1 MAILFV
7 LATGVNLSLFGLGVL
22 LLFSQVAGVVTVAII
37 CLLLVA
43 EAYASCVAIALAADR
58 IRAIRESIAGD
69 DPHAQK
75 LPEKHCETFGV
86 ALPPLRVLRAPA
98 KRRWKSCRK
107 SESVSSRFVHSSE
120 RLHSRSRST
129 TPSPLVP
136 SQNGEKRRR
145 DSEASQLVSE
155 EGRGE
160 QKSIPLFTDTQLRE
174 LNDAREPSRLA
185 PFEGFFPFT
194 ADIARATHDEE
205 WKEKHLYPPE
215 ELPSTNKV
223 QQPSPSPAEQANAGC
238 VDQGVEKIKLES
250 HPRILLDK
258 QTLSSSCRPKSG
270 RQRHHDFEKE
280 PTKCI
285 EFGVHTSACEKGSL
299 PHVRLGALYKRCRW
313 CNQVVDKSSRHSF
326 RLATCVGH
334 CNRKS
339 NIAQVALR
347 LIRVS
352 FLFLCAAAAWT
363 KSLFFP
369 DSAAAALAEARR
381 HFPIAMD
388 VPTVSRCCLV
398 ATLSLNISLVL
409 YLLHM
414 LTRLLCIHQS
424 LRRKNTLLETASVT
438 IPQTMCPTCSST
450 VSSSHCRACASLAGY
465 PPAGFVPSAHT
476 SLITKCSTA
485 SMERHSV
492 RPHFS
497 DCCLGWGKPGFAE
510 VPPVK
515 RQLHIVQSPAARIPD
530 ATPTARFHVETSH
543 SQYGV
548 KAAKHTEIPGEATC
562 SRTVTSG
569 SASSRLPSSLSGAPE
584 SAVVSVARAIR
595 QQDSSTPSAKNC
607 HFYEGAAHR
616 SSHHH
621 LKRKRSTSAPN
632 FRSLQSAKDDG
643 TRKVESGNKNP
654 AFSMDKHP
662 QPRSND
668 DSCSPCRFGTS
679 HPRAEHTGDLEGR
692 GFRGSRNHST
702 VAFISSEP
710 EECRGIDAVAELF
723 QERSHQR
730 CDEGLETLAGGV
742 TGDKQGISSL
752 PTPLET
758 SFADET
764 HIFVANASIG
774 GQGGQGSK
782 LTDSVSALKGDEK
795 EKHVFCRQS
804 VMQSTSVFD
813 TMSSSP
819 IPSEGPDDE
828 KGRHVHVDNEICV
841 RSEALPFSLD
851 AFHYQD
857 EREVMKQPLSSISKD
872 QQPEHSQDANV
883 FENCNGAR
891 VPVSCQMDE
900 ESEQGGIGRSINVTD
915 GGVLPRMTKN
925 EIGAVQARH
934 ELYNQ
939 NQKSCE
945 LVDSDD
951 TDENLTAWMKLQ
963 RLRELLAC
971 LQLRQRQRLGQQLA
985 DAPSPE
991 LTMMPTR
998 VLIEATPEFLC
1009 LGKQKDETPRVSRS
1023 ASIC

>member
-22 LLFSQVAGVVTVAII
+22 LLFSQVAGVITVAII

-69 DPHAQK
+69 DPHAHK
-75 LPEKHCETFGV
+75 LPEKHCDTFGV
-86 ALPPLRVLRAPA
+86 ALPPLRVLGAPE

-107 SESVSSRFVHSSE
+107 SESLSSRFVHSSE
-120 RLHSRSRST
+120 RQHSRSRST
-129 TPSPLVP
+129 IPSPLVP
-136 SQNGEKRRR
+136 SQNGERRKR

-160 QKSIPLFTDTQLRE
+160 QKSIPLFTDTQLCE
-174 LNDAREPSRLA
+174 LNDAKEPSRLTTL
-185 PFEGFFPFT
+185 EGFFPFT
-194 ADIARATHDEE
+194 ANIARATHDEE
-205 WKEKHLYPPE
+205 WKEKHLYPSE
-215 ELPSTNKV
+215 GLPSTIKV
-223 QQPSPSPAEQANAGC
+223 QQPSPLPAEQANAGC
-238 VDQGVEKIKLES
+238 EDHGVEKIKLAS
-250 HPRILLDK
+250 HPQILLDK
-258 QTLSSSCRPKSG
+258 QTCSSSCCPKSG

-285 EFGVHTSACEKGSL
+285 GFDVHRSTCEERSL

-339 NIAQVALR
+339 NIAQVSLR

-369 DSAAAALAEARR
+369 DSAAAAHAEARR
-381 HFPIAMD
+381 HFPIALD
-388 VPTVSRCCLV
+388 VATVSRCCLV

-438 IPQTMCPTCSST
+438 SPQAKCPTCSST
-450 VSSSHCRACASLAGY
+450 VSSSHYRACASFAGY

-510 VPPVK
+510 GPPVK
-515 RQLHIVQSPAARIPD
+515 RQLHVVQSPAARIPD

-543 SQYGV
+543 SQHGV
-548 KAAKHTEIPGEATC
+548 NAAKNVEIPEEARR
-562 SRTVTSG
+562 SSTVTSG
-569 SASSRLPSSLSGAPE
+569 SASSGLPSPVSGAHE
-584 SAVVSVARAIR
+584 SVVVSVARAIR
-595 QQDSSTPSAKNC
+595 QQESSRPSSKNC

-616 SSHHH
+616 PSHHQ
-621 LKRKRSTSAPN
+621 LKRERSTSAPN
-632 FRSLQSAKDDG
+632 FRSSQSVKDAG
-643 TRKVESGNKNP
+643 TRKRESGNKHST
-654 AFSMDKHP
+654 FSMDKHL
-662 QPRSND
+662 QLKSND
-668 DSCSPCRFGTS
+668 GTCSLSRFGIS

-702 VAFISSEP
+702 VAFINSEP
-710 EECRGIDAVAELF
+710 EECRGIEAVAELF
-723 QERSHQR
+723 QERNHQR
-730 CDEGLETLAGGV
+730 CDAGSETLAGGI
-742 TGDKQGISSL
+742 TGDRQGISSL
-752 PTPLET
+752 PTPFET
-758 SFADET
+758 SFANES

-782 LTDSVSALKGDEK
+782 LTDSVIALKNDEK
-795 EKHVFCRQS
+795 EKSVFCRQS
-804 VMQSTSVFD
+804 VMQSPSLFD
-813 TMSSSP
+813 TMSASP
-819 IPSEGPDDE
+819 IPSESPVGE
-828 KGRHVHVDNEICV
+828 KGRHAHLDNEICA

-851 AFHYQD
+851 AVHYQH
-857 EREVMKQPLSSISKD
+857 EREVMRQPLSSISKD
-872 QQPEHSQDANV
+872 QQPEQSQNANV
-883 FENCNGAR
+883 FEHCNGGR
-891 VPVSCQMDE
+891 VPVSCQMDG
-900 ESEQGGIGRSINVTD
+900 ESEKGGIDRSTNVAD

-925 EIGAVQARH
+925 EIGAVQAHH

-939 NQKSCE
+939 RRKSCE

-971 LQLRQRQRLGQQLA
+971 LQLRQRQRLGQQHA
-985 DAPSPE
+985 YAQSPE
-991 LTMMPTR
+991 LTMMSTR
-998 VLIEATPEFLC
+998 VVIEATPEFLC
-1009 LGKQKDETPRVSRS
+1009 LGKQKDETPRVARS
-1023 ASIC
+1023 TSIC